1 MVKTV
6 FIILVLSYCFYSGLI
21 YLYSNKTSQTPS
33 VHVTKGLA
41 IWQSKNCQACHQLY
55 GLGGF
60 MGPDLTNI
68 ISDSIKGPVYASA
81 FIKAGTAKMPKFN
94 LSVNEVNDL
103 VAFLTWVDQSGHS
116 AVTEDKV
123 TPLGNYKLDS
133 Q

>member
-1 MVKTV
+1 M
-6 FIILVLSYCFYSGLI
+6 
-21 YLYSNKTSQTPS
+21 YSNKTSETPS
-33 VHVTKGLA
+33 AHVTKGLA

-55 GLGGF
+55 GLGGY

-68 ISDSIKGPVYASA
+68 ISDSIKGPAYAST